1 MKTSTVAFRMPQ
13 NLIVMIDQ
21 IRGDEP
27 MSSFGNRV
35 FAEYINRKNSD
46 EKIERVVKSE
56 IERVL
61 KKLDEIVAE

>member
-1 MKTSTVAFRMPQ
+1 MPQ

-21 IRGDEP
+21 IRGDES

-35 FAEYINRKNSD
+35 FSEFVNRKNSE
-46 EKIERVVKSE
+46 EKIEQLVKSE
-56 IERVL
+56 IGRVI